1 MLIQMINYE
10 NLKKKSQDIFNI
22 IFSNRVR
29 IYFIFISYVEVK
41 KHRIW

>member
-1 MLIQMINYE
+1 MLIQIINYA
-10 NLKKKSQDIFNI
+10 NSKKLSQDIFDI
-22 IFSNRVR
+22 IFSNHVR